1 MNSKTYVD
9 LRNTFMSKLDE
20 NTVSFLFSGTPVR
33 KSADATYVFQANRN
47 YRYLTG
53 IEEESSILVIDNVK
67 KETILFI
74 RDIDP
79 FKEKWMGYF
88 IQPEV
93 AKIISGIED
102 VRFFSEFEAYFN
114 EQLNRDVQIG
124 VDFDHD
130 VISEDFL
137 AGPLSLIDHV
147 EDESRLV
154 DLFPI
159 LTSCRMIKH
168 PDEVKAIEKALVV
181 TNDAIE
187 SALTQLK
194 PGNNEND
201 VAALFQYEGMLQGGD
216 LMFDT
221 IMASGANAV
230 VLHYVSNNAPLV
242 DGEMVLFDLGIRV
255 NGYGA
260 DISRTY
266 PINGVFSERQAL
278 VYQAVLDCF
287 HVINEAAKP
296 GVSLLD
302 LNEIAKD
309 NLAKSLINMGL
320 IDSAEDVGEYYY
332 HSIGHSLGLDTHDV
346 WNGRDHLLEAGHVI
360 TNEPGLYIKEWE
372 IGVRIETDLL
382 ITQTGARDLAPF
394 IKREIKDIET
404 LLGK

>member
-1 MNSKTYVD
+1 MNSKTYID
-9 LRNTFMSKLDE
+9 LRNNFMSKVDD
-20 NTVSFLFSGTPVR
+20 NTVNFLFSGTPIR
-33 KSADATYVFQANRN
+33 KSADSTYVFQANRN
-47 YRYLTG
+47 FRYLTG
-53 IEEESSILVIDNVK
+53 IEEESSILILDKVNN
-67 KETILFI
+67 ETILFI

-93 AKIISGIED
+93 AKVISGIED
-102 VRFFSEFEAYFN
+102 VRFFSEFENYFN
-114 EQLNRDVQIG
+114 DKLNSDVKIG

-130 VISEDFL
+130 VISDEFL
-137 AGPLSLIDHV
+137 SGPLSLIDHV
-147 EDESRLV
+147 EDEDRLV
-154 DLFPI
+154 DIFPT
-159 LTSCRMIKH
+159 LTECRMVKHEDEIKAI
-168 PDEVKAIEKALVV
+168 EEALVVTNTAIEKAL
-181 TNDAIE
+181 TK
-187 SALTQLK
+187 LK

-201 VAALFQYEGMLQGGD
+201 VAALFQYEGMVHGGD

-266 PINGVFSERQAL
+266 PINGVFTQRQAL

-302 LNEIAKD
+302 LNDIAKE
-309 NLAKSLINMGL
+309 NLGQSLIKMGL
-320 IDSAEDVGEYYY
+320 IESLDDVGEYYY
-332 HSIGHSLGLDTHDV
+332 HSIGHSLGLDTHDI
-346 WNGRDHLLEAGHVI
+346 WNGRDHKLEAGHVI
-360 TNEPGLYIKEWE
+360 TNEPGLYIKEWG
-372 IGVRIETDLL
+372 IGVRIETDLV
-382 ITQTGARDLAPF
+382 ITKTGARDLAPF
-394 IKREIKDIET
+394 IKREIKEIEE
-404 LLGK
+404 LLKK